1 MSMVVGVL
9 LIVAATLAQAAVLP
23 EFSVFGVQPNLLIVV
38 LVAWLSVRSKQEAL
52 PLIVIAG
59 FSQGLLDSQ
68 PLGLAMLALAPLI
81 VMSEVREWKL
91 VESDLLPAILLTVLA
106 TWAYE
111 GVMLISL
118 AVTGERVDWLSS
130 LIDVLLPAAIA
141 NALLLLPV
149 YGVMRFF
156 RPELR
161 PSPAFGA

>member
-1 MSMVVGVL
+1 MIVGVL
-9 LIVAATLAQAAVLP
+9 IVIAATLAQAAIVP
-23 EFSVFGVQPNLLIVV
+23 QFSIFGVQPNLLIVV
-38 LVAWLSVRSKQEAL
+38 LVAWMTVRGKQETL

-59 FSQGLLDSQ
+59 VLQGLLDSQ

-81 VMSEVREWKL
+81 VMTEVREWKL
-91 VESDLLPAILLTVLA
+91 VESDLLPAIVLTVLA

-118 AVTGERVDWLSS
+118 AVTGGQVDWLSS
-130 LIDVLLPAAIA
+130 LFDVLLPAAIA

-149 YGVMRFF
+149 YAIMRLF